1 MLQITQ
7 QINNF
12 PKGSHAL
19 TRPKHRYKRGWPSS
33 DWDKSLKS
41 PCHFGNLLPVR
52 TSSLEIWTKSPWAE
66 QWHPMA
72 MSKFCQ
78 NLRISD
84 IILNRPTS
92 VSAETSFGSL

>member
-12 PKGSHAL
+12 PLKGSHASTL
-19 TRPKHRYKRGWPSS
+19 PKHRYKRGWPSS

-52 TSSLEIWTKSPWAE
+52 TSSLGPEVWTEGPWA
-66 QWHPMA
+66 
-72 MSKFCQ
+72 
-78 NLRISD
+78 
-84 IILNRPTS
+84 
-92 VSAETSFGSL
+92 